1 MHLNGHDHEGR
12 EKLFR
17 YILRPPLALRRLSMG
32 EDGRLLY
39 RMKRRR
45 AGGLVLSLTP
55 DELLARLATLVP
67 PPRSHGLRYH
77 GVFAPNSKLRSRVV
91 PPPPSLE
98 AEPAHCRP
106 RTGPPK
112 SPPVGG
118 EATSTTGERK
128 PKAERRYRVPWAE
141 LLRKV

>member
-1 MHLNGHDHEGR
+1 M
-12 EKLFR
+12 
-17 YILRPPLALRRLSMG
+17 
-32 EDGRLLY
+32 
-39 RMKRRR
+39 
-45 AGGLVLSLTP
+45 
-55 DELLARLATLVP
+55 
-67 PPRSHGLRYH
+67 
-77 GVFAPNSKLRSRVV
+77 

-128 PKAERRYRVPWAE
+128 PKAERSYRVPWAE
-141 LLRKV
+141 LLKKVFAIDVLDCPKCSGRMKLIAFITGAGTARQILEHLELPTTGPPTAKAERMGSDEREPAPEYDLVDPSWEE